1 MKTVVT
7 KEESTKYLRSRKK
20 DNITKNDM
28 SKNVMILAM
37 KIIEYLKIKGKFE
50 RNLVKINLLFI
61 FVFLNLWDFA
71 ISREFFN
78 GMVLGFVMFGPA
90 AFLWLVGTMRATVL
104 VTLISIFEFAMISIF
119 VLEGFEL
126 GGTATTLKSVFWIPY
141 LLMAGVNGFWGLK
154 IYSENREKVIR
165 NK

>member
-1 MKTVVT
+1 MQKLNR
-7 KEESTKYLRSRKK
+7 SKY
-20 DNITKNDM
+20 
-28 SKNVMILAM
+28 LAM
-37 KIIEYLKIKGKFE
+37 KVIEYLRIQGKFE
-50 RNLVKINLLFI
+50 KNLVKINLLFI

-78 GMVLGFVMFGPA
+78 GMVLGLVMFGPT

-104 VTLISIFEFAMISIF
+104 VTLISIFEFAMILIF

-141 LLMAGVNGFWGLK
+141 LLMAGVNGFLGLK
-154 IYSENREKVIR
+154 IYSESREKVIR

>member
-1 MKTVVT
+1 MV
-7 KEESTKYLRSRKK
+7 
-20 DNITKNDM
+20 
-28 SKNVMILAM
+28 LAM
-37 KIIEYLKIKGKFE
+37 KVIEYLKIKGKFE
-50 RNLVKINLLFI
+50 KNLVKINLLFI

-78 GMVLGFVMFGPA
+78 GMALGFVMFGPT

-104 VTLISIFEFAMISIF
+104 VTLISIFEFAMILIF

-154 IYSENREKVIR
+154 IYSEYREKKKAKI
-165 NK
+165 